1 LNNISKFT
9 IITLA
14 AVLVISSLT
23 VSVFGNSSLKPEVDY
38 DPNDGIVTVTGNA
51 GSEYNGKKAT
61 LIVLN
66 PDDEAEYTLE
76 DITEQNAEELIFI
89 VLQTVVED
97 GQFVFR
103 YNWNENLAGGEYIYK
118 VAVED
123 LIIDEAERSISKYFA
138 SISQINE
145 AIGHI
150 NAAKTKE
157 EMALHLEN
165 PLLSLAT
172 SSEFY
177 ASNRLLIAKKLMD
190 LKGDIQFENI
200 SAVSA
205 MFNDAYFYCLAD
217 EGRMT
222 KEALEAYFER
232 KSINLPEEYSSY
244 PDSVIDKININKTKN
259 LLSDDELIR
268 FVANQTTVVAINKSG
283 REELISVLQA
293 YDDILGLSQLS
304 EYSVYDKLSHDDKIL
319 FNIDLTN
326 KDFNTIQ
333 EFLEAFKKRT
343 KTFNPSGNIPG
354 PGGETGGKG
363 TASSSYKAAYIDN
376 SDIEKAEDRYKITFS
391 DLSDVQWAKEAIE
404 DFADKGYIS
413 GTSEKEFSPNA
424 EIKREEFVK
433 IIVNVFDLA
442 DEEAECDFSDCDK
455 SMWYYS
461 YVAAANKL
469 GIVNGISEQEFGI
482 GAPITR
488 QDLCVIAHRIMQIKN
503 IRAELDDSIEFE
515 DADEISEYALDSVRT
530 LSAANIING
539 KGNNIFD
546 PQSSCTR
553 AEAVII
559 IYRLL
564 QHL

>member
-1 LNNISKFT
+1 M
-9 IITLA
+9 
-14 AVLVISSLT
+14 
-23 VSVFGNSSLKPEVDY
+23 
-38 DPNDGIVTVTGNA
+38 
-51 GSEYNGKKAT
+51 
-61 LIVLN
+61 
-66 PDDEAEYTLE
+66 
-76 DITEQNAEELIFI
+76 IFI

-259 LLSDDELIR
+259 LLSDDELI
-268 FVANQTTVVAINKSG
+268 QICSKSNHCCCDKQIG
-283 REELISVLQA
+283 EEELISVLQA

-333 EFLEAFKKRT
+333 EFWRPSKKN
-343 KTFNPSGNIPG
+343 K
-354 PGGETGGKG
+354 
-363 TASSSYKAAYIDN
+363 
-376 SDIEKAEDRYKITFS
+376 DI
-391 DLSDVQWAKEAIE
+391 
-404 DFADKGYIS
+404 
-413 GTSEKEFSPNA
+413 
-424 EIKREEFVK
+424 
-433 IIVNVFDLA
+433 
-442 DEEAECDFSDCDK
+442 
-455 SMWYYS
+455 
-461 YVAAANKL
+461 
-469 GIVNGISEQEFGI
+469 
-482 GAPITR
+482 
-488 QDLCVIAHRIMQIKN
+488 
-503 IRAELDDSIEFE
+503 
-515 DADEISEYALDSVRT
+515 
-530 LSAANIING
+530 
-539 KGNNIFD
+539 
-546 PQSSCTR
+546 
-553 AEAVII
+553 
-559 IYRLL
+559 
-564 QHL
+564 